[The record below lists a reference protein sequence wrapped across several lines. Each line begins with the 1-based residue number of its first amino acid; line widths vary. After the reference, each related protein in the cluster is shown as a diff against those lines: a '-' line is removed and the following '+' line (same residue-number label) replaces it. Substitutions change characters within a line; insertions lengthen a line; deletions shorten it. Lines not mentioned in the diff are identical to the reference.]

1 MKRREFVAATAAA
14 AAVSLN
20 AAETSQPAVLGGA
33 PIRTQKFPAWPI
45 AAEQEEQALLAV
57 LRGKRWNRNA
67 AVARFEKTYASLTGA
82 KHCLAVANG
91 TASLITSLG
100 VLGIGPGDEVIVP
113 PYTFVATINA
123 VLLYGAMPV
132 FVDTDPETFQI
143 DHRKIEAAIT
153 PRTVAIVPVHLGG
166 GSFHVDAVLEIAK
179 KHRLPVIEDACQS
192 HLAEWK
198 GRKVGSYG
206 TTGCFSFQASKNL
219 NCGEGG
225 ALITSDDDF
234 IEKAFAFHNN
244 GRPGSSARFSYGSPG
259 ANLRLTEFQG
269 ALLLSQMSRL
279 EQQART
285 RETNAAYL
293 TSMLREIP
301 GIAPAK
307 TPEGCTRNAYHLYM
321 LRYDAAHFAGMDR
334 AGFLKALNA
343 EGIPGD
349 DGYEPL
355 NRESFIRAKLTDR
368 GGARVYSKDRMREWD
383 ERNVLPENDKVC
395 REAVWFTQTMLLG
408 PRADMDQ
415 IAGAIRRIQKQAGA
429 IKARLA

>member
-1 MKRREFVAATAAA
+1 MKRREFVALTAAVA
-14 AAVSLN
+14 LAS
-20 AAETSQPAVLGGA
+20 EDSRPAVLGGA
-33 PIRTQKFPAWPI
+33 PVRTQKFPSWPVT
-45 AAEQEEQALLAV
+45 AEQEEQALLAV
-57 LRGKRWNRNA
+57 LRSRHWNRGA
-67 AVARFEKTYASLTGA
+67 AVEKFEKTYAALTGA
-82 KHCLAVANG
+82 RHCLAVANG

-132 FVDTDPETFQI
+132 FVDTDAETFQI

-153 PRTVAIVPVHLGG
+153 PRTVAIIPVHLGG
-166 GSFHVDAVLEIAK
+166 GSFDVDAVLEIAN
-179 KHRLPVIEDACQS
+179 KHRIAVIEDACQS

-225 ALITSDDDF
+225 ALITSDDVLS
-234 IEKAFAFHNN
+234 EKAFAFHNN
-244 GRPGSSARFSYGSPG
+244 GRPSRSSRFAYGSTG

-279 EQQART
+279 ENQART
-285 RETNAAYL
+285 RESNAAYL
-293 TSMLREIP
+293 TTMLREIP
-301 GIAPAK
+301 GIVPAK
-307 TPEGCTRNAYHLYM
+307 TPPGCTRNAFHLYM
-321 LRYDAAHFAGMDR
+321 FRYDSAHFGGLNR
-334 AGFLKALNA
+334 VGFLKALQA
-343 EGIPGD
+343 EGTPGD

-368 GGARVYSKDRMREWD
+368 GGARVYSKERIREWD
-383 ERNVLPENDKVC
+383 ERNVMPENDKLC
-395 REAVWFTQTMLLG
+395 NEAVWFTQNMLLG
-408 PRADMDQ
+408 PRADMDH
-415 IAGAIRRIQKQAGA
+415 IVSAIRKIQKQGA
-429 IKARLA
+429 EIRAKLS